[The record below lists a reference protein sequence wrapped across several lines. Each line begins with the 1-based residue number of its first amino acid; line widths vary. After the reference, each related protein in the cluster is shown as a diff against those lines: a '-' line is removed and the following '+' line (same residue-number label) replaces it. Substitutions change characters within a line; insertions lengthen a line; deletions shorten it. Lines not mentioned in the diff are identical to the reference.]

1 VPILKDVEL
10 AQSALQRYLGAASDA
25 QRSQIYPEIWRSLDS
40 ALAEARTEGKDTSRI
55 DALRARL
62 GAAALEHP
70 PPPDESGIEAA
81 QQAFAWFRTN
91 YAALQ
96 YGANESIP
104 NLGPSKL
111 KKTVVYA
118 IAGAV
123 IVLCV
128 IGYIIARIGMRSY

>member
-1 VPILKDVEL
+1 VPVLKDVEL
-10 AQSALQRYLGAASDA
+10 AQSALQRYLAATTEV
-25 QRSQIYPEIWRSLDS
+25 QRSQIYPQIWRSLDR

-55 DALRARL
+55 DAVRAGL

-81 QQAFAWFRTN
+81 RQAFAWFRTN

-96 YGANESIP
+96 FGANESIP
-104 NLGPSKL
+104 DLGPSKL
-111 KKTVVYA
+111 KKTIVYA

-128 IGYIIARIGMRSY
+128 IGYVIARIGMRSH